1 MKGCQKRIIQ
11 IKNLRDGIFDE
22 AYFILRENAA
32 ATTRSEE
39 DMVKTAQ
46 RIMEEN
52 QITLPRPTRRL
63 PRHLVSFFAG
73 AAAAAAVWGLIL
85 LLW

>member
-11 IKNLRDGIFDE
+11 IKNLQDGIFDE

-52 QITLPRPTRRL
+52 QITLPRPARRL

-73 AAAAAAVWGLIL
+73 AAVAAAVWGLIL
-85 LLW
+85 LLC

>member
-11 IKNLRDGIFDE
+11 IKNLQDGIFDE

-46 RIMEEN
+46 RIME
-52 QITLPRPTRRL
+52 

-73 AAAAAAVWGLIL
+73 AAVAAAVWGLIL